1 MMKKCKITNLTN
13 GIIYGVTKD
22 PIREGKVLELNS
34 GQILTCLMEASV
46 DEILNDGTLVR
57 LNKSNY
63 NTNNDYK
70 KIHVQDEVQN
80 VEISK
85 IENISETTNKE
96 EEKKEEVPE
105 ELVKEDVED
114 KKEEVI
120 DEEKKEEKQNNNY
133 QKNNKKKNR

>member
-96 EEKKEEVPE
+96 EKKEEVPE

-114 KKEEVI
+114 KKEEAV